1 MNLRSFFWQVFF
13 AIVLVCFSGIVLF
26 NELLLIMPETKYA
39 LMITLAPVTIVAF
52 FMAYRLS
59 LPLDSLRH
67 HLKKMA
73 SGDITDR
80 MKKLSTEVVEIH
92 ELATAVEKIRDQME
106 QRIHTISTQKS
117 EQDALLASMVEGVV
131 AVDDKKEILHLN
143 HAAGLILN
151 LSPESVIGLNLNE
164 VIKEQTILD
173 TLEESLTKNEMI
185 EKDVELVGNDKV
197 YLQLHASPMRLQNDF
212 RYGVVLVF
220 SDVTRLRA
228 LESMR
233 RDFVSNVSH
242 ELRTPL
248 TSIQG
253 FAETLLNPAVKDPKE
268 IQNFLQIIQRHAS
281 RLGRIIEDILTL
293 SRIERDAE
301 GSQIELKPDFVLP
314 VLNSTFE
321 LCHNKAA
328 KKSIRLEL
336 NCDPNLQAM
345 LDPYLMEQAVIN
357 LVDNA
362 IRYSEESDVIKISA
376 YKQESEVLIKVQ
388 DQGGGIP
395 KELIPRIFE
404 RFYRVDK
411 ARSRELGGTGLGLSI
426 VKHIALAHKGR
437 VDVQSEVGQGSTFTI
452 YIPATDA

>member
-1 MNLRSFFWQVFF
+1 MNLKSFFWQVFL
-13 AIVLVCFSGIVLF
+13 AIALMCFSSIVLF
-26 NELLLIMPETKYA
+26 NELVRAVGDPRWAILICI
-39 LMITLAPVTIVAF
+39 LPVMIVAL

-59 LPLDSLRH
+59 LPLNSLRH

-73 SGDITDR
+73 EGDVTDR
-80 MKKLSTEVVEIH
+80 MKKLKTEVIEIH
-92 ELATAVEKIRDQME
+92 ELANAVETIRDQLQ

-131 AVDDKKEILHLN
+131 AVDHKKDILHLN
-143 HAAGLILN
+143 YSAGLILN
-151 LSPESVIGLNLNE
+151 VLPEKVIGLNLIE
-164 VIKEQTILD
+164 VIKEETILE
-173 TLEESLTKNEMI
+173 TLEESLSTNEMI
-185 EKDVELVGNDKV
+185 ERDVEIAGNDKV
-197 YLQLHASPMRLQNDF
+197 FLQLHASPMRLQNDI
-212 RYGVVLVF
+212 RYGAVLVF

-228 LESMR
+228 LENMR

-301 GSQIELKPDFVLP
+301 SNQIELKEDYLLP
-314 VLNSTFE
+314 LMHAAVE
-321 LCHNKAA
+321 LCQIKAA
-328 KKSIRLEL
+328 KKKIQIEL
-336 NCDPNLQAM
+336 SCDAHIKATM
-345 LDPYLMEQAVIN
+345 DPYLLEQAVIN

-362 IRYSEESDVIKISA
+362 IRYSEDSRTIKLRT
-376 YKQESEVLIKVQ
+376 ENRGSEVLISVQ
-388 DQGGGIP
+388 DQGSGIP
-395 KELIPRIFE
+395 KDLIPRIFE

-426 VKHIALAHKGR
+426 VKHIALAHHGR
-437 VDVQSEVGQGSTFTI
+437 VGVESELGKGSIFTI
-452 YIPATDA
+452 YIPAQGA

>member
-1 MNLRSFFWQVFF
+1 MNLQSFFWQVFF
-13 AIVLVCFSGIVLF
+13 AIALMCFSSIVLF
-26 NELLLIMPETKYA
+26 NELARVMNEPKWAIFICLI
-39 LMITLAPVTIVAF
+39 PVTAVAL

-73 SGDITDR
+73 EGDISDR
-80 MKKLSTEVVEIH
+80 LKKLTTEVVEIH
-92 ELATAVEKIRDQME
+92 ELASAVETIRDQLQ

-131 AVDDKKEILHLN
+131 AVDHKKDILHLN
-143 HAAGLILN
+143 HSAGLILN
-151 LSPESVIGLNLNE
+151 VMPEEVIGLNLSE
-164 VIKEQTILD
+164 VIKESTILD
-173 TLEESLTKNEMI
+173 TLEESLSKNEML
-185 EKDVELVGNDKV
+185 ERDVEIEGNDKV
-197 YLQLHASPMRLQNDF
+197 YLQLHVSPMRLQNDF
-212 RYGVVLVF
+212 RYGAVLVF

-228 LESMR
+228 LENMR

-301 GSQIELKPDFVLP
+301 SSQIELKEDHILP
-314 VLNSTFE
+314 VLQSTVE
-321 LCHNKAA
+321 LCQNKAA
-328 KKSIRLEL
+328 KKNIQLEYT
-336 NCDPNLQAM
+336 CDAELKAM
-345 LDPYLMEQAVIN
+345 IDPYLLEQAVIN

-362 IRYSEESDVIKISA
+362 IRYSEDSRTIKIKA
-376 YKQESEVLIKVQ
+376 EQVENEVLISVQ
-388 DQGGGIP
+388 DQGGGIS

-404 RFYRVDK
+404 RFYRIDK

-426 VKHIALAHKGR
+426 VKHIAIAHKGR
-437 VDVQSEVGQGSTFTI
+437 VEVQSEIGEGSTFTI
-452 YIPATDA
+452 YMPAQNG